1 MKDNNFTVELQ
12 CLFCD
17 CPLEG
22 STEGEYVSG
31 DMLKCQNCHELN
43 DYDALIDV
51 AAEEGKAL
59 VADYAQKELEKMLK
73 RHLKN
78 KT

>member
-1 MKDNNFTVELQ
+1 MKDKKFTVELK

-22 STEGEYVSG
+22 DTEKEYVSG
-31 DMLKCQNCHELN
+31 DMIECQNCHELN

-51 AAEEGKAL
+51 AAEEGKGL

-73 RHLKN
+73 
-78 KT
+78 KTFKK

>member
-1 MKDNNFTVELQ
+1 MKDKTFTVQLK

-22 STEGEYVSG
+22 DTEKEFSSG
-31 DMLKCQNCHELN
+31 DMLECQNCHELN

-51 AAEEGKAL
+51 AADEGKAL
-59 VADYAQKELEKMLK
+59 VADYAKSEIEKMLK
-73 RHLKN
+73 NTFK
-78 KT
+78 

>member
-1 MKDNNFTVELQ
+1 MKDKSFSVELK

-22 STEGEYVSG
+22 DATKEYVSG
-31 DMLKCQNCHELN
+31 DMLECQNCHEIN

-51 AAEEGKAL
+51 AAEEGKGLATEY
-59 VADYAQKELEKMLK
+59 VKKEMEKILK
-73 RHLKN
+73 GVFK
-78 KT
+78 K

>member
-1 MKDNNFTVELQ
+1 MMEDKSFAVQLK

-22 STEGEYVSG
+22 DTEKEYVSG
-31 DMLKCQNCHELN
+31 DMLKCQECEELN

-51 AAEEGKAL
+51 AAEEGKDI
-59 VADYAQKELEKMLK
+59 VADHVQSEIEKIA
-73 RHLKN
+73 KN
-78 KT
+78 LFK

>member
-1 MKDNNFTVELQ
+1 MKGKSFTVELK

-22 STEGEYVSG
+22 DSEKEYVSG
-31 DMLKCQNCHELN
+31 DMLECQNCHELN

-51 AAEEGKAL
+51 AAEEGKEL
-59 VADYAQKELEKMLK
+59 VADYAQKEIEKMLK
-73 RHLKN
+73 KAF
-78 KT
+78 KK

>member
-1 MKDNNFTVELQ
+1 MKDKSFTVELK

-22 STEGEYVSG
+22 DTEKEYVSG
-31 DMLKCQNCHELN
+31 DMLECQNCHELN

-51 AAEEGKAL
+51 AAEEGKEL
-59 VADYAQKELEKMLK
+59 VADYAQQEIEEMLK
-73 RHLKN
+73 KALK
-78 KT
+78 KK

>member
-1 MKDNNFTVELQ
+1 MKDKSFTVELK

-22 STEGEYVSG
+22 DTEKEYVSG
-31 DMLKCQNCHELN
+31 DMLECQNCHELN

-51 AAEEGKAL
+51 AAEDGKEL
-59 VADYAQKELEKMLK
+59 VADYAQKEIEKMLK
-73 RHLKN
+73 KAF
-78 KT
+78 KKK